1 MPFFRHCH
9 LNLFLFIL
17 FINHIV
23 MASSTMT
30 NEELMG
36 VEKTIIDSDELR
48 QQLQKSAVLLANYEI
63 EAKKLVR
70 MANSGADQQ
79 SINSQASKLLDLS
92 EVVIDSARF
101 RLPQCD
107 EYLAKSTAL
116 RDSLSDISHER
127 LEQDYHHDGALPEAP
142 AECYHAKDLFVHPA
156 SVLVLT
162 RDDPGLTTDT
172 RSSITAEITEVLA
185 HTEFVRQLVLY

>member
-1 MPFFRHCH
+1 MHINKALTLRSA
-9 LNLFLFIL
+9 FLFIL
-17 FINHIV
+17 INQIV
-23 MASSTMT
+23 TASSTMT

-36 VEKTIIDSDELR
+36 VDKAIVDSEQVR

-70 MANSGADQQ
+70 MTETGA
-79 SINSQASKLLDLS
+79 NSQAINTQASQLLDLS
-92 EVVIDSARF
+92 EVVIESARF

-116 RDSLSDISHER
+116 RGSLDSISHAR
-127 LEQDYHHDGALPEAP
+127 LEKDYHHDGALPQAP

-156 SVLVLT
+156 TVLVLT
-162 RDDPGLTTDT
+162 RDDPALNEETKT
-172 RSSITAEITEVLA
+172 SIKAEITEVLA
-185 HTEFVRQLVLY
+185 HTEVVRQLVLY